1 MEQPTLVILAA
12 GMASR
17 YGGMKQVEGFG
28 PNGETIMD
36 YSIYDA
42 IRAGFGRVVFIIRE
56 EFAESFK
63 NTFEPKLTG
72 KIKTEYVYQK
82 LDAHIGGRN
91 IPSDRTKP
99 WGTGHALLC
108 CKEVLNG
115 PFAVINAD
123 DFYGKDGFVQA
134 ANFINEK
141 CSDDLYALIGYQLA
155 NTLSENGSVSRGVC
169 SIDEQGNLVGI
180 TERPTIYKKDGLMVF
195 EEDGATTELPI
206 TTKLSMNFFCFGKSF
221 ISIAEN
227 LFEEFLDTQMNV
239 PKSEFYIPKI
249 TDQFMKRGLGKVE
262 VIPTDAKWFGV
273 TYKEDAEGVRASI
286 ANLLANGVYP
296 ANLWS

>member
-63 NTFEPKLTG
+63 NTFEPKLAG

-82 LDAHIGGRN
+82 LDAHIGGRT
-91 IPSDRTKP
+91 IPADRTKP

-108 CKEVLNG
+108 CKEVING

-206 TTKLSMNFFCFGKSF
+206 TTKVSMNFFCFGKSF

-286 ANLLANGVYP
+286 ATLLANGVYP
-296 ANLWS
+296 ANLWA